1 MTQLTKENFD
11 SFIKDTT
18 KPVIIDFW
26 AEWCG
31 PCKMM
36 SPILD
41 DISLKRDDIEIAK
54 VNVDTEA
61 ELAIKFGIMSI
72 PAFIL
77 FKNGEEASRTVGYMP
92 ANELLSELGL

>member
-1 MTQLTKENFD
+1 MTQLTKENFEVFLKET
-11 SFIKDTT
+11 S
-18 KPVIIDFW
+18 KPVIVDFW

-36 SPILD
+36 SPILEE
-41 DISLKRDDIEIAK
+41 IAKSREDIEIAK

-61 ELAIKFGIMSI
+61 EIAIKFGIMSI

-77 FKNGEEASRTVGYMP
+77 FKDGEEDARTVGYMS
-92 ANELLSELGL
+92 ADELLFALGI

>member
-11 SFIKDTT
+11 TFIKETK

-31 PCKMM
+31 PCKIMT
-36 SPILD
+36 PVLD
-41 DISLKRDDIEIAK
+41 EIAKEHDDIEIAK

-61 ELAIKFGIMSI
+61 ELAIKYGIMSI

-77 FKNGEEASRTVGYMP
+77 FKDGEESARTVGYMP
-92 ANELLSELGL
+92 KSELLSELGL